1 MPTLSRQRTFTT
13 EEDAHALNSKDH
25 LVELQ
30 KMLENFE
37 DLLERG
43 SIRDRVR
50 SLVKIHR
57 KLLALG
63 RDSLPATYGR
73 SARSRILAYLR
84 VHSGQIIEGKE
95 LMVVGGISEY
105 ARRVRELRVEHGW
118 PIISGVSAAGD
129 ELEKDDEQSIDD
141 GLPRMRPAQYS
152 LVEDQQDTKA
162 ANRWRSANE
171 IRGRPIGSRE
181 KLLAYFRENVGEH
194 LTVEELRYVSGGA
207 AEWARRI
214 RELRTEGG
222 WPIVTRFSGD
232 PRLPSGVYVLK
243 DDRQDEP
250 HDRHISEL
258 TRREVLKRD
267 GGRCRWEGCGWPVG
281 FPESDSRFLELH
293 HVVKHADK
301 GTNDQDNLVTLCNL
315 HHDEVHRR
323 SDLKITLEPNL

>member
-1 MPTLSRQRTFTT
+1 MPTLSRQWTFTS
-13 EEDAHALNSKDH
+13 EKDAGPLNSNDH
-25 LVELQ
+25 LDELQ
-30 KMLENFE
+30 AMLENFE

-43 SIRDRVR
+43 STRDRVR
-50 SLVKIHR
+50 SLVEVHG

-84 VHSGQIIEGKE
+84 THSGQIIEGKE

-129 ELEKDDEQSIDD
+129 QLETDEGQSIDD
-141 GLPRMRPAQYS
+141 GLRGMRPDQYC
-152 LVEDQQDTKA
+152 LVEDIQDTKA
-162 ANRWRSANE
+162 ASRWRSANE
-171 IRGRPIGSRE
+171 IRKRPIGGRE

-267 GGRCRWEGCGWPVG
+267 EGRCRWEGCGWPVG

-293 HVVKHADK
+293 HVVRHADR
-301 GTNDQDNLVTLCNL
+301 GSNNTENLVTLCNL
-315 HHDEVHRR
+315 HHDEVHRSGR
-323 SDLKITLEPNL
+323 VRLTSD